1 MMIRP
6 WTVLESSP
14 PRFIYFIKIK
24 RELSR
29 NINII
34 KNSSLHFYF
43 KVYLKCYVHYITY
56 AKSCKKI
63 QKTKIACDLHNVQFQ
78 IVDYFNCNG
87 MIMTLILCNLA
98 FIYYWHSSYDKYPN
112 TSRTLI
118 WKLTIIGE
126 KKESKK
132 KSQLSPI
139 TTPRASYT
147 LRCATCTPHNTEVPI
162 VIFETPFDYDQ
173 GWCI

>member
-132 KSQLSPI
+132 KKP
-139 TTPRASYT
+139 TKSYYYST
-147 LRCATCTPHNTEVPI
+147 SILYSSMCDLHTS
-162 VIFETPFDYDQ
+162 
-173 GWCI
+173 